1 MKLIYLSVLLFAVL
15 LTIDKKGTPDYW
27 DDADVNG
34 AKIYSIYFDN
44 DNNGFAR
51 SEGNESFISTDS
63 GKSWRLIEAVKQNI
77 ANIKFRT
84 DIYCSV
90 MNTFDGGKTWTPY
103 HNIKP
108 GHTCFVYL
116 KDPNT
121 GYLSAYEFLSRVSN
135 SIFKC
140 YRQGN
145 LSLLTDHP
153 SQCTEYY
160 SNRDTGW
167 AVGWCLKEFKVNN
180 YGEL

>member
-63 GKSWRLIEAVKQNI
+63 GKSWRLIEAVKQNV

-84 DIYCSV
+84 DIY
-90 MNTFDGGKTWTPY
+90 
-103 HNIKP
+103 I
-108 GHTCFVYL
+108 
-116 KDPNT
+116 
-121 GYLSAYEFLSRVSN
+121 SN
-135 SIFKC
+135 VLF
-140 YRQGN
+140 
-145 LSLLTDHP
+145 
-153 SQCTEYY
+153 Y
-160 SNRDTGW
+160 S
-167 AVGWCLKEFKVNN
+167 F
-180 YGEL
+180 Y